1 MSHHIYQTRAY
12 VIESIDS
19 GEANKRLLLLTEDL
33 GLIYVAAQGVR
44 LLKSKLK
51 ASIQEYSFSKVALVR
66 GRETWRLTNA
76 LQLISLYDKRL
87 PIEVRRTL
95 VELLMFLKRL
105 TPRDLQVTEV
115 FMLVNTCASFCFE
128 QKKTVSKYTE
138 ELGIFFAIRLLRLLG
153 YGTIDAYTDYV
164 CAASQVSVEILDYI
178 KDSKKHLHTVVENAL
193 RESHL

>member
-12 VIESIDS
+12 VIESVDS

-66 GRETWRLTNA
+66 GKETWRLTNA
-76 LQLISLYDKRL
+76 MQLISLYDKRL
-87 PIEVRRTL
+87 PIEVRRLL
-95 VELLMFLKRL
+95 VELLVFLKRL
-105 TPRDLQVTEV
+105 TPIDIQATEV
-115 FMLVNTCASFCFE
+115 FQLVNTCASFCFE
-128 QKKTVSKYTE
+128 QKKVASEYIE
-138 ELGIFFAIRLLRLLG
+138 EIGIFFSIRLLRILG
-153 YGTIDAYTDYV
+153 YGAIDTYTDYV
-164 CAASQVSVEILDYI
+164 CVAPQVSTLVLDYI
-178 KDSKKHLHTVVENAL
+178 RNHRKHLHTVVEDAL

>member
-66 GRETWRLTNA
+66 GKETWRLTNA
-76 LQLISLYDKRL
+76 MQLISLYDKRL
-87 PIEVRRTL
+87 PIEVRRLL
-95 VELLMFLKRL
+95 VELLVFLKRL
-105 TPRDLQVTEV
+105 TPIDIPATEV
-115 FMLVNTCASFCFE
+115 FQLVNICASFCFE
-128 QKKTVSKYTE
+128 HKKIVSEYVE
-138 ELGIFFAIRLLRLLG
+138 EIGIFFSVRLLRLLG
-153 YGTIDAYTDYV
+153 YGAIDTHTDYV
-164 CAASQVSVEILDYI
+164 CGSPQVSVDILDYI
-178 KDSKKHLHTVVENAL
+178 ESYKKHLHAVVEEAL